1 MAKTNKRQPKG
12 EPKPA
17 PNAPMKE
24 RLLKRALGQYEPA
37 SPDAGRP
44 AEITPVG
51 NRILVQ
57 MDLAAQVTGGGISL
71 TDDMVERMTMA
82 SESGVIVEVGP
93 CAFEFNKSGTTY
105 TGRKPKAGDRV
116 YIEKYAGNVLLSDT
130 GVTYRVMDDTCIC
143 AIYDAPIPAKEP
155 A

>member
-1 MAKTNKRQPKG
+1 
-12 EPKPA
+12 
-17 PNAPMKE
+17 
-24 RLLKRALGQYEPA
+24 
-37 SPDAGRP
+37 
-44 AEITPVG
+44 
-51 NRILVQ
+51 